1 MAIKDMTM
9 TTETASDGTE
19 TVSEI
24 NAVITETAPD
34 GTETVAEI
42 TTTAGDDPA
51 DIEGHV
57 TLTETAPDGT
67 ETVTEIVVNEDGTFA
82 VEEDESLVEEVI
94 EAVFGVEIGDNS
106 DDNTISSDGGFDN
119 TEFEIV
125 ESESEY
131 QTSSADFTFGDEMFA
146 PTIAPFDAAEIN
158 VADAPLD
165 SSFGIADTPYSAMPV
180 SSAPFV
186 SPFAADYSAANT
198 DDAADSVDA
207 ETLERHAHTDAAVEA
222 QAAAD
227 EFVASGDYAAAAE
240 ARETAENESW
250 EAGDDSMLSAYD
262 AADLTF
268 AADKQEQAELYNE
281 QQATYAQQ
289 GDYEAA
295 RTAADN
301 SAYATYEADSTVGGD
316 DHTGQADAEKYNMD
330 WAVHEE
336 KQADYYAQNAA
347 AYAADGDFEKAETY
361 AASSAE
367 HQESADHFGDLGEHG
382 GDTAVFDP
390 SSVVQT
396 GGTYES
402 SYDSGVAA
410 VDTGFD
416 SGMDTSMNSGFDS
429 DIDDV

>member
-9 TTETASDGTE
+9 TTETAS
-19 TVSEI
+19 
-24 NAVITETAPD
+24 
-34 GTETVAEI
+34 
-42 TTTAGDDPA
+42 
-51 DIEGHV
+51 
-57 TLTETAPDGT
+57 DGT

-131 QTSSADFTFGDEMFA
+131 QTSGADFTFGDEMLA
-146 PTIAPFDAAEIN
+146 PTIASFDVAEIN

-165 SSFGIADTPYSAMPV
+165 SSFGIADTPYLAMPV
-180 SSAPFV
+180 SSVPFD
-186 SPFAADYSAANT
+186 SPLDSSFAAADYSAAS
-198 DDAADSVDA
+198 AADSTDSADA
-207 ETLERHAHTDAAVEA
+207 ETLERQAHTDAAVEA

-250 EAGDDSMLSAYD
+250 EAGEDSMLSLYD

-268 AADKQEQAELYNE
+268 AADKQEQAEHYNE

-301 SAYATYEADSTVGGD
+301 SAYATYEADSSVGGD

-382 GDTAVFDP
+382 GDVAVFDP

-429 DIDDV
+429 DADDI